1 MRREEIEG
9 QKNPLYAFNRGRELI
24 FCISIRN
31 VLIINTLQ
39 ATLLYYPS
47 NGLKWA
53 ISGTQIGNISGLGYL
68 CMNYKLYIPCFNADI
83 YSKKF
88 LLKRNAESRA

>member
-9 QKNPLYAFNRGRELI
+9 QKNPLYAFNRERSFTLR
-24 FCISIRN
+24 ISIYN
-31 VLIINTLQ
+31 ILIINTLQ
-39 ATLLYYPS
+39 APLLYYPS

-68 CMNYKLYIPCFNADI
+68 CMNYKLYIPCFNTEYI
-83 YSKKF
+83 
-88 LLKRNAESRA
+88 